1 MQGYAFAIGE
11 TGMKKFLLMGVFLF
25 FISILWNPI
34 LCIAQVDDTASLI
47 LKANDFYK
55 EKNYGKAEELYQ
67 SLLDRG
73 IQNGY
78 LYYNL
83 GNTHI
88 RLGNTGKAILNYLHA
103 KRFLPRDQDLQAN
116 LKYAVQNTVDLI
128 NWEDQSLLKN
138 LFFWVDNF
146 NLNEHLLILITINIL
161 FWISL
166 SIWLYKKNEAINLF
180 RKIVFTILILS
191 LASTA
196 IKWKS
201 ISATNFGVILH
212 KTIDVKSGMDNNNT
226 TLFQL
231 HEGAIVSIEKDEAG
245 WFKIKLNDGKSGWAK
260 KDAIGI

>member
-1 MQGYAFAIGE
+1 
-11 TGMKKFLLMGVFLF
+11 MKKFLLQGTFLF
-25 FISILWNPI
+25 FICLLWNPVH
-34 LCIAQVDDTASLI
+34 CIAQADETASII

-55 EKNYGKAEELYQ
+55 EKNFTKAEELYQ

-88 RLGNTGKAILNYLHA
+88 RLGNTGKGILNYLHA

-116 LKYAVQNTVDLI
+116 MKYAIQNTVDLI
-128 NWEDQSLLKN
+128 DWEEQSLLKN
-138 LFFWVDNF
+138 IFFWVDNF
-146 NLNEHLLILITINIL
+146 NLEEHLVFLVSINIL
-161 FWISL
+161 FWL
-166 SIWLYKKNEAINLF
+166 CMAIWLYKKNDAINLF
-180 RKIVFTILILS
+180 RKTVFIVLILS
-191 LASTA
+191 VASTA
-196 IKWKS
+196 IKWNS
-201 ISATNFGVILH
+201 MSSTNFGVILK
-212 KTIDVKSGMDNNNT
+212 KTIDVKSGLDNNNV

-245 WFKIKLNDGKSGWAK
+245 WFKIKLKDGKSGWAK